1 MASTQRSLLLLS
13 AVVLVVVL
21 LAATAQAA
29 EEPKSPTQ
37 ASEKSKSAFGQA
49 FAEVVV
55 ESSLRVNPKGGGR
68 QSRNRKLEVEAD
80 SSSSTSTSAP
90 LVRSKRQRPPYF
102 WRS

>member
-29 EEPKSPTQ
+29 EEP
-37 ASEKSKSAFGQA
+37 KSAFGQA